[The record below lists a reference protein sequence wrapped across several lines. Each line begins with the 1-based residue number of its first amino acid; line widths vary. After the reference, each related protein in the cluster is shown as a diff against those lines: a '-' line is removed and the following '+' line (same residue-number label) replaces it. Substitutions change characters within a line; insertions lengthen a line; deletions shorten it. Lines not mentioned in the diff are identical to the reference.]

1 MSPPSLTPTPWHR
14 VTFGER
20 VALDMVTAVLWPLRD
35 DERMTVLINI
45 LAAQIG
51 DSVEEERIDGLIE
64 MLRMQ
69 LKAELAQ

>member
-1 MSPPSLTPTPWHR
+1 MGPPSLPPTPWHR

-45 LAAQIG
+45 SAA
-51 DSVEEERIDGLIE
+51 
-64 MLRMQ
+64 
-69 LKAELAQ
+69 